1 MPLLRVFLY
10 GWVVSGLKAPSD
22 VSHTLTDVPDK
33 IHGRIIYHQG
43 EYDKPISLAD
53 IQKRYPKVSMVIAE
67 NGLEGK
73 VYRYGNN
80 KDENGKPLW
89 EEVGKTQ
96 GYA

>member
-1 MPLLRVFLY
+1 MIIRDPDKVDLCDMVITVIWRVDKEL
-10 GWVVSGLKAPSD
+10 
-22 VSHTLTDVPDK
+22 VPDK

-53 IQKRYPKVSMVIAE
+53 IQRKYPKVSMVIAE
-67 NGLEGK
+67 YGLEGK
-73 VYRYGNN
+73 VYRFGNSY
-80 KDENGKPLW
+80 ENVKPIW

>member
-1 MPLLRVFLY
+1 MIIRDPDKVDLCDMIITVIWRVDRKL
-10 GWVVSGLKAPSD
+10 S
-22 VSHTLTDVPDK
+22 PDK
-33 IHGRIIYHQG
+33 IHGVVIYHQG

-53 IQKRYPKVSMVIAE
+53 IQKQYPKVSMVIAE
-67 NGLEGK
+67 CGLEGK

-80 KDENGKPLW
+80 IDGNGKPLW